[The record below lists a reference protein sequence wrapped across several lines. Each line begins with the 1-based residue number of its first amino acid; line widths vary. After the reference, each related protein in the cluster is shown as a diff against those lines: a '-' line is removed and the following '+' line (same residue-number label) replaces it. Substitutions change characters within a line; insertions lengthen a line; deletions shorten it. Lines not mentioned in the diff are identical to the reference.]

1 MSKLSD
7 ETLTIIFNLLRQLAE
22 GIENQERL
30 EFIMTDQN
38 FYPDDETKQR
48 CIDNLRQSNR
58 QLDLYNLFLD
68 DAIAQIDLK
77 LRQYKRKRLS
87 PQEYQTPSIEI

>member
-87 PQEYQTPSIEI
+87 PQECQTPSIEI

>member
-1 MSKLSD
+1 
-7 ETLTIIFNLLRQLAE
+7 
-22 GIENQERL
+22 
-30 EFIMTDQN
+30 MTDLN

-87 PQEYQTPSIEI
+87 SQEYQTPSIEI